1 MSATIPISP
10 KEPNH
15 SQQQRHRE
23 KPDSVALISCFVS
36 CLEYISKTDAYTI
49 FVHLHIGFYYIKH
62 TKCTCYI
69 YSEAVDNYSGSNIPS
84 HIKATH
90 QGLIHIFFKYLRL
103 IFINLSSCRK
113 SDYRFR
119 TR

>member
-1 MSATIPISP
+1 M
-10 KEPNH
+10 
-15 SQQQRHRE
+15 
-23 KPDSVALISCFVS
+23 
-36 CLEYISKTDAYTI
+36 
-49 FVHLHIGFYYIKH
+49 HLNIGFYYIKH